1 MLEILKEE
9 WRWNGNFIR
18 LSTKFNLF
26 FSMTN
31 VISQN
36 NVKEHVRRE
45 NRRIRRMGTKIRLT
59 TVEIQFLQI
68 LQNTSERVNVR
79 VFFLRPS
86 HKQTSDDRSP
96 FEKEK
101 KEK

>member
-1 MLEILKEE
+1 
-9 WRWNGNFIR
+9 
-18 LSTKFNLF
+18 
-26 FSMTN
+26 
-31 VISQN
+31 
-36 NVKEHVRRE
+36 
-45 NRRIRRMGTKIRLT
+45 MGTKIRLT